1 MKVVV
6 QRVVDGDSVH
16 VVRKRGLWSLLF
28 PGRPISVRL
37 FGIDAPE
44 LSQPYGRQARDELDR
59 MAGGT
64 LDLEVRDTD
73 RYGRTVGIL
82 RDSRG
87 RNLNLQMVERGM
99 AHAFRRYGT
108 IRGIVQAERRA
119 REGRRGLWRDR
130 SVETPWAHRSA
141 ERAGAAGALRMRR
154 WIRRILLL
162 LILVLA
168 ALALWLV
175 PQAGEWLVRMAELGL
190 DLLRQAMASG

>member
-1 MKVVV
+1 MKVSV

-28 PGRPISVRL
+28 PSRPISVRL

-44 LSQPYGRQARDELDR
+44 LSQPYGREAREALDR
-59 MAGGT
+59 MASGT

-73 RYGRTVGIL
+73 KYGRTVGIL

-99 AHAFRRYGT
+99 AHAFLRYGT
-108 IRGIVQAERRA
+108 MRGIVQAESRA

-130 SVETPWAHRSA
+130 SVETPWAHRRAEDEALDSPHSSPAYIGTGGLGAVARSA
-141 ERAGAAGALRMRR
+141 RRGMAGAYGRVGLGSPAPGD
-154 WIRRILLL
+154 
-162 LILVLA
+162 
-168 ALALWLV
+168 
-175 PQAGEWLVRMAELGL
+175 GVRLKWV
-190 DLLRQAMASG
+190 